1 MVDTIRQKRV
11 SCGREAPEKIWILLS
26 KCDILLL
33 IQSQI
38 VYDPE
43 IRTLCHILMRK
54 NRLIFCEGKK
64 RNWFQHFS
72 TWTTREMVLENT
84 SLSQC
89 TETLKIFQQ
98 NDAGKLS
105 LIPSFKN
112 FLVPKWIYF
121 ENSQGVES
129 IRKILRKFGTG
140 SKLIRFGCGV
150 TDVKF
155 SRNRVHSVCSFR
167 LLVRPPG
174 GGKKIWRPA
183 CKISLTPPLLKVRKS
198 LHCRNVD
205 FSLLLVR
212 AHALAFT
219 FFLSP
224 SHGWHRIREYRVTFE
239 LRRVGP
245 YSVKNRK

>member
-1 MVDTIRQKRV
+1 MWHFAINTVSNRFAQNRSKVVSISSHGLRLLRFFARVKRGTG
-11 SCGREAPEKIWILLS
+11 SNTFQLG
-26 KCDILLL
+26 
-33 IQSQI
+33 QQ
-38 VYDPE
+38 
-43 IRTLCHILMRK
+43 
-54 NRLIFCEGKK
+54 GK
-64 RNWFQHFS
+64 WY
-72 TWTTREMVLENT
+72 WNT

-89 TETLKIFQQ
+89 TETFKIFQQ

-155 SRNRVHSVCSFR
+155 PRNRVHSVCSFR
-167 LLVRPPG
+167 LLIRPPG

-183 CKISLTPPLLKVRKS
+183 CKISLTPP
-198 LHCRNVD
+198 
-205 FSLLLVR
+205 
-212 AHALAFT
+212 
-219 FFLSP
+219 
-224 SHGWHRIREYRVTFE
+224 
-239 LRRVGP
+239 
-245 YSVKNRK
+245 